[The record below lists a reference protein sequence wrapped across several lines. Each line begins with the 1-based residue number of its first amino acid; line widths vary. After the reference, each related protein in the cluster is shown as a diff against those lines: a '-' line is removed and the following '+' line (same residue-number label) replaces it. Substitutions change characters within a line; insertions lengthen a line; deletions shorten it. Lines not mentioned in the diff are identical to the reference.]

1 MTIDVSGFGVIVNIQ
16 ASITF
21 PSGFEVSQFADDA
34 DPIDMPSLQ
43 IADKAMTVNGDL
55 VTWSKANPIPLTI
68 AVLPGSDD
76 DANMEVLAAS
86 NRAVRGRRPV
96 RDLITATISYP
107 DGSVVRLLR
116 GKITDAPFGK
126 SVASSGRM
134 KTKSYVFAFEDA
146 QNG

>member
-1 MTIDVSGFGVIVNIQ
+1 MEDVSGFGSTINLQ

-21 PSGFEVSQFADDA
+21 PSGVEISSFADDA
-34 DPIDMPSLQ
+34 DPFDMPSLQ

-68 AVLPGSDD
+68 AVLPGSEDD
-76 DANMEVLAAS
+76 NNLSVLAAS
-86 NRAVRGRRPV
+86 NRPVRGRRPV
-96 RDLITATISYP
+96 RDIITATITYP

-116 GKITDAPFGK
+116 GKLTDAPMGK
-126 SVASSGRM
+126 SLASSGRL

-146 QNG
+146 Q